1 MSYSDSELIAM
12 ISLLDDPDESVSR
25 AVSKKLLGLPAD
37 EVPRLESVW
46 ESIKDQSQQSQL
58 LDLIHR
64 IQFYHVYHGLANW
77 LETGAHDLL
86 DGLLWVARYRY
97 PNLTR
102 EEILQEVE
110 TIRTDV
116 WIALDENPTIIE
128 KIRTL
133 NRIFYDKH
141 GYSGNAKHYAN
152 PENSFINEVIRTKK
166 GNPIS
171 MACLYSLVAQRLNM
185 PVFGVNLPQH
195 FVLAYLDDSEEFT
208 LLKNSEKPVLFYI
221 NAFNNGVVF
230 SRMEIDQF
238 LTLLKLNSKEHFYK
252 PCSNAEII
260 ARFLNNLLNFY
271 QENDQSRVNELE
283 LLRLLFKGE

>member
-1 MSYSDSELIAM
+1 
-12 ISLLDDPDESVSR
+12 
-25 AVSKKLLGLPAD
+25 
-37 EVPRLESVW
+37 
-46 ESIKDQSQQSQL
+46 
-58 LDLIHR
+58 
-64 IQFYHVYHGLANW
+64 
-77 LETGAHDLL
+77 LL

-128 KIRTL
+128 KIKTL
-133 NRIFYDKH
+133 NRVFYDKH

-260 ARFLNNLLNFY
+260 VRFLNNLLNFY